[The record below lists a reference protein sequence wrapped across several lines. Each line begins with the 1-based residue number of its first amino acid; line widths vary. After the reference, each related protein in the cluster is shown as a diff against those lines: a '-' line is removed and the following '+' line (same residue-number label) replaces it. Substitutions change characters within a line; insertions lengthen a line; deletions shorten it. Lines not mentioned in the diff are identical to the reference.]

1 MSYLRSGRFT
11 SRNCLETV
19 QFEGFLEDKKK
30 WQSKGWVVRK
40 ENVNTVEACSQSST
54 ALDVGVPGGLSLNFR
69 CFIPVIHGHSTTSLC
84 VVNRTA
90 YLGLFRPIVGGC
102 GYAMSVDGRCS
113 HEP

>member
-1 MSYLRSGRFT
+1 MSGRFT
-11 SRNCLETV
+11 SRNWLETV
-19 QFEGFLEDKKK
+19 QFGGCWKTGEK

-40 ENVNTVEACSQSST
+40 ENANPVEACSLSSI

-69 CFIPVIHGHSTTSLC
+69 CFIPVIVHGHSTTSPC

-90 YLGLFRPIVGGC
+90 YLGLFRPIVSGC
-102 GYAMSVDGRCS
+102 GYAMPVNGRCA